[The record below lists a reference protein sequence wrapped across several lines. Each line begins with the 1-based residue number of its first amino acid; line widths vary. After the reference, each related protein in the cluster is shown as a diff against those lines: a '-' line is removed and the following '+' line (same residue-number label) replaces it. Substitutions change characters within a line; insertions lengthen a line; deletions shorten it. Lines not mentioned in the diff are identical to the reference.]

1 MRPLRQVD
9 IERLCICKVVP
20 FALSTSVAGLR
31 CVEMDARLRFIIHQ
45 HGKAVAQI
53 RVAVRI
59 AHHDRIITGLFHRDL
74 IFGIFAHRIHHGD
87 AAQALKIV
95 VVEALD
101 RHIAADHGFAL
112 HDGLAF
118 RRDRV
123 VRVELRRH
131 FNLVVLSI
139 RHQALRQLL
148 RRQLFRQLLC
158 DGRLCD
164 IVCAAHT
171 LLARIFDG
179 ITDID
184 VIVAR
189 FHHIG
194 GFVSGFSDVVI
205 ARHIGNCEGHFQ
217 RFGLAR
223 LEQVRLIERCQLFS
237 GLAHL
242 GFALACLRR
251 AEIHLHDLFAGHVA
265 GVCHGCRNIGGACEG
280 VATKVYGDLRNFEI
294 RVRQAVAKRIIDL
307 LVIRVKGLKIPVAHI
322 DVFRVIYIAG
332 RFVERLR
339 ARVILIRFGPRI
351 NQFAGGVHVAH
362 KDIGGSKSA
371 LHTGL
376 PTYQHSI
383 HARDVVDP
391 AGICHSANVQHND
404 DLVKFCRHA
413 GNEFFFGIAEVVVA
427 LGRRTVAAFRGIPAD
442 CHNRRVRCCRCCV
455 HHFVRDVDLRII
467 FNSVRRHLLSVEVNQ
482 RLIQGNLP
490 FLLFDLHP
498 LQDIAGVVHIR
509 CTGTAAAARVVNHST
524 AEHRYR
530 RALLHWQSFV
540 PIFQQDHTVSSNLPG
555 KLNIS
560 LGRFCASG
568 NAHSRDRRCN
578 HCSRKNCRKDPFAYA
593 FSSTHFL
600 TSISF

>member
-1 MRPLRQVD
+1 M
-9 IERLCICKVVP
+9 
-20 FALSTSVAGLR
+20 
-31 CVEMDARLRFIIHQ
+31 
-45 HGKAVAQI
+45 
-53 RVAVRI
+53 VRI
-59 AHHDRIITGLFHRDL
+59 
-74 IFGIFAHRIHHGD
+74 
-87 AAQALKIV
+87 
-95 VVEALD
+95 ES
-101 RHIAADHGFAL
+101 
-112 HDGLAF
+112 
-118 RRDRV
+118 
-123 VRVELRRH
+123 RRH
-131 FNLVVLSI
+131 FNLVVFPV
-139 RHQALRQLL
+139 RHQPLWQLR
-148 RRQLFRQLLC
+148 RRQLFGQLLC

-205 ARHIGNCEGHFQ
+205 ARHVGNCKGHVQ

-223 LEQVRLIERCQLFS
+223 LQQVRLIERCQLLG

-242 GFALACLRR
+242 CFALACLRR
-251 AEIHLHDLFAGHVA
+251 AEVHLHDLFAGHVA
-265 GVCHGCRNIGGACEG
+265 GVCHGCRNIGGAREG
-280 VATKVYGDLRNFEI
+280 VAIKVYGDLRNFEI

-339 ARVILIRFGPRI
+339 TRIIFIRLRPGI
-351 NQFAGGVHVAH
+351 DQFAGGVHVAH
-362 KDIGGSKSA
+362 KDVRSRKSA

-376 PTYQHSI
+376 PAYQHSI
-383 HARDVVDP
+383 HARDLVDP

-427 LGRRTVAAFRGIPAD
+427 LGRRTVTAFRRVAAD
-442 CHNRRVRCCRCCV
+442 GHNCGVGFCRRRI
-455 HHFVRDVDLRII
+455 HHLVRDIDLRII

-578 HCSRKNCRKDPFAYA
+578 HCSRKNR
-593 FSSTHFL
+593 
-600 TSISF
+600 

>member
-1 MRPLRQVD
+1 M
-9 IERLCICKVVP
+9 
-20 FALSTSVAGLR
+20 
-31 CVEMDARLRFIIHQ
+31 
-45 HGKAVAQI
+45 
-53 RVAVRI
+53 VRI
-59 AHHDRIITGLFHRDL
+59 
-74 IFGIFAHRIHHGD
+74 
-87 AAQALKIV
+87 
-95 VVEALD
+95 ES
-101 RHIAADHGFAL
+101 
-112 HDGLAF
+112 
-118 RRDRV
+118 
-123 VRVELRRH
+123 RRH
-131 FNLVVLSI
+131 FNLVVFPV
-139 RHQALRQLL
+139 RHQPLWQLR
-148 RRQLFRQLLC
+148 RRQLFGQLLC
-158 DGRLCD
+158 DGRLRN

-171 LLARIFDG
+171 LLARVFDG
-179 ITDID
+179 IADID

-205 ARHIGNCEGHFQ
+205 ARHIGEREGHFQ

-223 LEQVRLIERCQLFS
+223 LQQVRLIERCQLFS

-251 AEIHLHDLFAGHVA
+251 AEIHLHDLFAGHIA
-265 GVCHGCRNIGGACEG
+265 GVCHGCRNIGGAREG
-280 VATKVYGDLRNFEI
+280 VAIKVYGDLRNFEI

-455 HHFVRDVDLRII
+455 HHFVRDIDLRVICDA
-467 FNSVRRHLLSVEVNQ
+467 VRRHLLGVEIHQ
-482 RLIQGNLP
+482 RLVQGNLP

-509 CTGTAAAARVVNHST
+509 CTGTAAAARVVDHST

-578 HCSRKNCRKDPFAYA
+578 HCSRKNR
-593 FSSTHFL
+593 
-600 TSISF
+600 